1 MLKKTMTYKDYDG
14 NERTEDFYFNL
25 TKAELVELQLSENGG
40 FDKLLK
46 RLMDSQDNKE
56 IIQVFKKMIV
66 LSYGVK
72 SLDGKTF
79 VKSPE
84 ITREFMQ
91 TEAYSDLFMELA
103 TNQDTAAAFING
115 IVPQDVAEASKNA
128 ATAIPTGV
136 SKS

>member
-56 IIQVFKKMIV
+56 IIQVFKKMII
-66 LSYGVK
+66 LSYGIK

-103 TNQDTAAAFING
+103 SNQEAAAAFING
-115 IVPQDVAEASKNA
+115 VVPQDVAEAARNV
-128 ATAIPTGV
+128 PTSV
-136 SKS
+136 PDKSNE